1 MISCAN
7 WDIERM
13 KLGNATQK
21 GYYRVVQRSKEI
33 PFETAIIEYC
43 GVKTSLQQR
52 LPAQ

>member
-33 PFETAIIEYC
+33 PLGDCYH
-43 GVKTSLQQR
+43 
-52 LPAQ
+52 